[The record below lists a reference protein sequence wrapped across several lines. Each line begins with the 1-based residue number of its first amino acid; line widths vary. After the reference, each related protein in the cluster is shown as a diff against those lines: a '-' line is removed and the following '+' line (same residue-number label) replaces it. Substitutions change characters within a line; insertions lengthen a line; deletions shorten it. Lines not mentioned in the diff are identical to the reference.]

1 MASKSIYHF
10 SDGYTNITVLN
21 DVAVGKLWAKQPGT
35 SCGLEH
41 LLPDPS
47 AARQAKKEKK
57 EQEELERLR
66 LKCFYEEVREADHV
80 FLSLASP
87 FRCALKMKRAQQLA
101 PTTSNNFP
109 QIPSEMPLKYVL
121 RALQHRS
128 EQALP
133 GGIRLRRRRQRG
145 AREESGQAS

>member
-21 DVAVGKLWAKQPGT
+21 DVAVGKPWAKKPGT
-35 SCGLEH
+35 SCGLER

-80 FLSLASP
+80 FVPGFSLSL
-87 FRCALKMKRAQQLA
+87 CLKDEKSTAACPYR
-101 PTTSNNFP
+101 
-109 QIPSEMPLKYVL
+109 
-121 RALQHRS
+121 
-128 EQALP
+128 
-133 GGIRLRRRRQRG
+133 
-145 AREESGQAS
+145 